1 MTVYITQEVR
11 GRDLSN
17 ALAFGDLEILVPAEL
32 QASENGDITAVNDM
46 IADGL
51 EGFHD
56 GDYLLLAGDPVYI
69 GLACAWASEYNGGRF
84 RVLKWD
90 RLEERY
96 LPIQLDMWNEER
108 DSHD

>member
-1 MTVYITQEVR
+1 MTVYITHEVR

-17 ALAFGDLEILVPAEL
+17 ALAFGDLEILVPADL
-32 QASENGDITAVNDM
+32 QASENSDIVSVNDM

-69 GLACAWASEYNGGRF
+69 GLACAWASEYNDGRF
-84 RVLKWD
+84 KILKWD

-108 DSHD
+108 DSRD

>member
-1 MTVYITQEVR
+1 MTVYITHEVR

-17 ALAFGDLEILVPAEL
+17 ALAFGDLEILVPADL
-32 QASENGDITAVNDM
+32 QASESSNIDAVNDM

-51 EGFHD
+51 EGFSNE
-56 GDYLLLAGDPVYI
+56 DYLLLAGDPVYI
-69 GLACAWASEYNGGRF
+69 GLACAWASEYNDGRF
-84 RVLKWD
+84 KILKWD

-108 DSHD
+108 DSRD